1 MSIWTI
7 ELKELGKIQ
16 ESFKGQLPGL
26 EKELEQLIRFDDPNV
41 LMLYS
46 RRCLEVI
53 ITDLCECELKRPRKT
68 EPLKGIIDKLNKEE
82 KVPSHIITSMHSLN
96 SLSTYGAHPK
106 DFDPEQVKPVLNN
119 LSIVVKWY
127 LKFKGVIIPEKTIE
141 ADEKVEHVD
150 AGKQTIDVTKLEKS
164 IAILPFK
171 NDSKDEENTYFVN
184 GLMEEVL
191 NNLQRIKDL
200 RVISRTSV
208 EQYRNQTKPI
218 PEIAKELGVN
228 YIVEGSAQKYGNSFR
243 LRTQLIMA
251 AKENHLWGES
261 YQQKITEVE
270 DIFDIQSQIAEAI
283 AKELKAVIT
292 PEEKQ
297 LIKKVPTSE
306 LEAYD
311 AYLKGQFYWRKLTPN
326 DFDIAM
332 KYFELAR
339 EKDPYYALAY
349 AGISDVWIGRQQMGA
364 VSPDEAGP
372 KAVEAAMKALEL
384 DSNRAE
390 VHYSM
395 AIMNT
400 WGMWNWEAGELSF
413 KKAILLNPNHAEAH
427 AYYSHLLNSLG
438 RPEEA
443 MEHIKIALR
452 LDPINPLIIS
462 LYSMDLYLI
471 RQFDDVVKTA
481 REALAMDPTNNVA
494 LSAHIFGLHH
504 LGEYDKA
511 IDAWKSY
518 LSAIYGAITHVFD
531 KMKAEVSY
539 KRLLELEAETL
550 SKQSGS
556 TFVLPL
562 DIVCL
567 YSAAGNKELALDW
580 MEKGFEIRDP
590 NLAYLRLPLFD
601 ALRDEPRFQ
610 EIARKMNLP
619 YK

>member
-1 MSIWTI
+1 MAIWTTEI
-7 ELKELGKIQ
+7 KEIGRIHDN
-16 ESFKGQLPGL
+16 FKGQLPGL

-68 EPLKGIIDKLNKEE
+68 EPMKGIIDKLNKEE

-106 DFDPEQVKPVLNN
+106 DFDPEQVKPVMSN
-119 LSIVVKWY
+119 LAIIVKWY
-127 LKFKGVIIPEKTIE
+127 LKYKGIAIHGMEIE
-141 ADEKVEHVD
+141 NKKVEASDFGNLSTV
-150 AGKQTIDVTKLEKS
+150 VSKLEKS

-251 AKENHLWGES
+251 AKEDHLWGES

-326 DFDIAM
+326 DFDTAM
-332 KYFELAR
+332 KYFELAK
-339 EKDPYYALAY
+339 EKDPTYALAY
-349 AGISDVWIGRQQMGA
+349 AGISDVWIGRQQMGT

-400 WGMWNWEAGELSF
+400 WGMWDWEAGELSF

-494 LSAHIFGLHH
+494 LSAHMLGLHH

-518 LSAIYGAITHVFD
+518 LSAIYGGVTHVFD

-550 SKQSGS
+550 SKQSGN

-580 MEKGFEIRDP
+580 MEKGFEIQDP
-590 NLAYLRLPLFD
+590 NLTYLRLPFFD
-601 ALRDEPRFQ
+601 ALRDEPRFH